1 MKKLYLVLFFALL
14 HFAAWAQLSLAPTAV
29 YLDKYGIGNLYVS
42 NNSGVAQE
50 ISVSFQFGYS
60 DQDSAG
66 TLIMRYDDSTNARD
80 FGLNPYLKAFPRTF
94 ILPPNQQQIVRLQAR
109 VPKGKA
115 PGVLFTRIKVVSS
128 PQTQDIGTTDDTTGI
143 ATRVSL
149 RFEQV
154 IVAFFKN
161 GDVNTGVQINKVESK
176 VDSNLLSMDFHYK
189 TTGNA
194 PYLGQVRM
202 TIKDAAGKVLSEN
215 RNTVALYFTGR
226 RRFFFTLPEGSP
238 RDYFTADF
246 VFETLRNDIPS
257 EDLIQ
262 APPIKHQAVLVPK

>member
-1 MKKLYLVLFFALL
+1 
-14 HFAAWAQLSLAPTAV
+14 
-29 YLDKYGIGNLYVS
+29 
-42 NNSGVAQE
+42 
-50 ISVSFQFGYS
+50 
-60 DQDSAG
+60 
-66 TLIMRYDDSTNARD
+66 
-80 FGLNPYLKAFPRTF
+80 
-94 ILPPNQQQIVRLQAR
+94 LPPNQQQIVRLQAR

-143 ATRVSL
+143 ATRVNL

-161 GDVNTGVQINKVESK
+161 GDVSTGVQINKVESK

-202 TIKDAAGKVLSEN
+202 TIKDAAGKILSEN